1 MKTIDEFDIQELRTG
16 KTEPLSKIFDENYLY
31 CTRHIA
37 STTNCSLEDS
47 RDLVMDAIIVLRE
60 KIMMHTYSNDN
71 VQAFILKVATNMW
84 KNKQKKNRKILPF
97 DPRIVQGAINSA
109 EQVESLDDD
118 RQRQVNVTLKALSIL
133 GNPCEALL
141 KRNLIDRIPLR
152 NLAEEM
158 GYKNRDVMK
167 TTKAR
172 CMKKLKLKIKELLEN
187 IKNE

>member
-1 MKTIDEFDIQELRTG
+1 MT
-16 KTEPLSKIFDENYLY
+16 
-31 CTRHIA
+31 

-60 KIMMHTYSNDN
+60 KIMMHTYTNDN

-84 KNKQKKNRKILPF
+84 KNRVKKNRKILPF
-97 DPRIVQGAINSA
+97 DPRIVEGSIDPSDKN
-109 EQVESLDDD
+109 EVLDDD
-118 RQRQVNVTLKALSIL
+118 RQRQVNITLKALKIL
-133 GNPCEALL
+133 GNPCETLL

-158 GYKNRDVMK
+158 GYKNKDVMK

-172 CMKKLKLKIKELLEN
+172 CMKKLKLKIKELFEN
-187 IKNE
+187 INNE